1 MQTRYVETFDSEP
14 RDISEACN
22 IIRNKIKDASYYIGL
37 DLACIYYYDDSEDN
51 TYFSV
56 ISDNI
61 DLLNMMK
68 DMYIS
73 YVVDTDDANISKR
86 LKLKFAGILT
96 RLI

>member
-1 MQTRYVETFDSEP
+1 MAQQYINDTLKATFVELNGIFS
-14 RDISEACN
+14 
-22 IIRNKIKDASYYIGL
+22 
-37 DLACIYYYDDSEDN
+37 N

-61 DLLNMMK
+61 DLLNAMK

-86 LKLKFAGILT
+86 LKLKFAGMLT